1 VISRVLVFAY
11 FLEAGLALL
20 VVPWT
25 VFWERNYFINGTL
38 LGTVLVNHAVR
49 GAISGI
55 GAICLAA
62 AVAELWA
69 CRPWKRVPDPKPAEA
84 PPSGV
89 LDR

>member
-1 VISRVLVFAY
+1 MLLFAY

-25 VFWERNYFINGTL
+25 SFWERNYFID
-38 LGTVLVNHAVR
+38 GTVLETVLGNHAVR

-55 GAICLAA
+55 GLVCLGAAI
-62 AVAELWA
+62 AELWA
-69 CRPWKRVPDPKPAEA
+69 CRPWRQLAEREPAA
-84 PPSGV
+84 PPSIRGA